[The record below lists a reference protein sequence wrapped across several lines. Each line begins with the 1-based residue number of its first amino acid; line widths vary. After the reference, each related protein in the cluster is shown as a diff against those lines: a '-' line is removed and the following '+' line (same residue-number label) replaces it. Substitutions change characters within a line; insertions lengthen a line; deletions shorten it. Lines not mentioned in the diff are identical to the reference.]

1 MKGKLTFTLFNILY
15 IGCFLGNSHAQ
26 LSIQVLES
34 EVIDFDKTL
43 AEAKQGD
50 AESQYKIAKEL
61 YIQKK
66 FDDACKWTRKS
77 AEQGYPFGQHFLGNA
92 YYYGKGVAK
101 NFVEAVKWYRK
112 AAEQG
117 NPDGQNQLG
126 NAYYYGEGVAKDYV
140 EAVKWYRKAAEQGYN
155 FSLHSLGSAYYHGEG
170 VAKDYVEAVK
180 WYREAA
186 EQGDDYSQYDLG
198 NAYYY
203 GKGVLKDYKEAVKWY
218 RLAADQGH
226 ADAQFKLGLI
236 NDNGTGEAKK
246 EAVQED
252 ETKNESAITLGEN
265 FTVPDLNLDM
275 IWVYPGTFTMG
286 SPENASEI
294 QHQVTLT
301 KGFYLGKYEVTQAQ
315 WKQVMGDNPS
325 VFKGADRPV
334 EKVSWN
340 DAVEFCDKLTEME
353 NKGGRVPQGM
363 FYRLPTES
371 QWEYACRAGTSTKYS
386 WGDDIDPKLA
396 NYRDSG
402 LKETVPVG
410 SYRPNAW
417 GFYDMPGN
425 VWEWTADWGGIYPSG
440 PVTDPIGPASGHHGA
455 DSRRVTRGGSW
466 GSLDVRSA
474 GRGSSHPRNRLHSL
488 GFRVSFQTSESVKKF
503 SGQSNANL
511 SKNIEIKAQHII
523 ENKVDIVLT
532 NLKAGANPNI
542 VFNKNTA
549 LHFAC
554 SLGKFEIVELLLKF
568 GAKPNPSNG
577 RYTPMDLLFNK
588 DWKGK
593 TAEEKMSSKVREK
606 ILNLLKKNGGKQMQ
620 DIQLSK

>member
-1 MKGKLTFTLFNILY
+1 ML
-15 IGCFLGNSHAQ
+15 
-26 LSIQVLES
+26 
-34 EVIDFDKTL
+34 
-43 AEAKQGD
+43 
-50 AESQYKIAKEL
+50 
-61 YIQKK
+61 
-66 FDDACKWTRKS
+66 
-77 AEQGYPFGQHFLGNA
+77 
-92 YYYGKGVAK
+92 
-101 NFVEAVKWYRK
+101 
-112 AAEQG
+112 
-117 NPDGQNQLG
+117 
-126 NAYYYGEGVAKDYV
+126 
-140 EAVKWYRKAAEQGYN
+140 
-155 FSLHSLGSAYYHGEG
+155 FSLLMVVCGE
-170 VAKDYVEAVK
+170 
-180 WYREAA
+180 
-186 EQGDDYSQYDLG
+186 
-198 NAYYY
+198 
-203 GKGVLKDYKEAVKWY
+203 
-218 RLAADQGH
+218 
-226 ADAQFKLGLI
+226 
-236 NDNGTGEAKK
+236 EAKK
-246 EAVQED
+246 KAVQED

-275 IWVYPGTFTMG
+275 IWVKPGTFKMG
-286 SPENASEI
+286 SPVNASEI

-334 EKVSWN
+334 EKVSWS
-340 DAVEFCDKLTEME
+340 DAVDFCDKLTEME
-353 NKGGRVPQGM
+353 NKAGRVPQAM

-396 NYRDSG
+396 NYRDNG

-455 DSRRVTRGGSW
+455 DSSRVIRGGSW
-466 GSLDVRSA
+466 GSPNIRSA
-474 GRGSSHPRNRLHSL
+474 GRSTSHPRNSFPSL
-488 GFRVSFQTSESVKKF
+488 GFRVSFQTSESVEKF

-620 DIQLSK
+620 DIQLSKFNNPKKEKKNTERKSFSDKKPDLEFLSIKRSDLQDSETVSKIIQKASSLWETFNEKKTGWAVLIYPDTNQVGELSQRKNGIYHGLQAEWYPDGTMRTLREWKNGKLHGLHEMWWGNGIKHSEGNYTNGERSGTWVGEELDGYKWKIKN